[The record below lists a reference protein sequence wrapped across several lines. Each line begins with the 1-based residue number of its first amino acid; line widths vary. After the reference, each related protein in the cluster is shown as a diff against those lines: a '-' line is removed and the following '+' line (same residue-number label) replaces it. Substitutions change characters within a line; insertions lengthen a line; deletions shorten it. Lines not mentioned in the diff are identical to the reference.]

1 MPSGQPSIGPTSV
14 PSGCMMSLSLLH
26 DKSSEDEE
34 GQSYMALGVSRSHHI
49 MANHEQQQFPS
60 ININVRITCGGV
72 SGQPIIGPI
81 SDQAVY

>member
-1 MPSGQPSIGPTSV
+1 
-14 PSGCMMSLSLLH
+14 MMSLSLLH
-26 DKSSEDEE
+26 DKSSEE
-34 GQSYMALGVSRSHHI
+34 GDMEQSYMALGVSRSHHI

-72 SGQPIIGPI
+72 SGQPSIGPI